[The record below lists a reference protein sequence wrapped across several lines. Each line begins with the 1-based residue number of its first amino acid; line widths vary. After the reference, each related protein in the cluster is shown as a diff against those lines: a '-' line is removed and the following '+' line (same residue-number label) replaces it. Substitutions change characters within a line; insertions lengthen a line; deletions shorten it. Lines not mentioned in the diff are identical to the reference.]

1 MTERKDTYQPDLS
14 RLDRPSASVPSVDR
28 PWEDFQDREAR
39 ASVVRRDLSRH
50 RVYHSLYED
59 MLN

>member
-1 MTERKDTYQPDLS
+1 MTTKNDDKQSKLS
-14 RLDRPSASVPSVDR
+14 RLDRPSESIPSIDR
-28 PWEDFQDREAR
+28 PSEDPSERNSRQ
-39 ASVVRRDLSRH
+39 ASANRDLSRH

>member
-1 MTERKDTYQPDLS
+1 MTAKTDNKQPELS
-14 RLDRPSASVPSVDR
+14 RLDRPSVSVPSIDR
-28 PWEDFQDREAR
+28 PWEDPSERKSRQA
-39 ASVVRRDLSRH
+39 VTNRDLSQH